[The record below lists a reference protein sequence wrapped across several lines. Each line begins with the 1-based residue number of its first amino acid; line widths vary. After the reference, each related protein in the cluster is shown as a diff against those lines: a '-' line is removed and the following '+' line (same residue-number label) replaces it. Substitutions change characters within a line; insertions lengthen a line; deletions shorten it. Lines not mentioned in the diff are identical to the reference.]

1 MFYLKLQ
8 KLAFYENLGHHIR
21 GEKDY
26 ILPINSSGHLVDEY
40 SKVLL
45 YCIPIIFFL
54 IKKTTVNPLRNKVIH
69 LLTLVGVYLFRWGG
83 GGIKKVFSLTVYIT
97 HKSYYFHKIAIH
109 FHICA

>member
-21 GEKDY
+21 GEEDY

-69 LLTLVGVYLFRWGG
+69 LLTLVGGIFISLGG
-83 GGIKKVFSLTVYIT
+83 GGHKKSFFLDGLYHS
-97 HKSYYFHKIAIH
+97 
-109 FHICA
+109 